1 MSLQSEEGFMDR
13 EVYVN
18 LSTRQQ
24 GTFAG
29 RREIVYTLFEA
40 YTKRRR
46 ERREW
51 DAADRYICLPGLPC
65 LFHDIVCW
73 QDSNIASCIK
83 RVRNPRSRSGFHVSE
98 QHGHSCYF

>member
-1 MSLQSEEGFMDR
+1 MLVNFCILGVIKGSEISLQSEEGFMDR
-13 EVYVN
+13 EAYVN

-65 LFHDIVCW
+65 LFHDCMLAGLEHCFV
-73 QDSNIASCIK
+73 
-83 RVRNPRSRSGFHVSE
+83 
-98 QHGHSCYF
+98 Y